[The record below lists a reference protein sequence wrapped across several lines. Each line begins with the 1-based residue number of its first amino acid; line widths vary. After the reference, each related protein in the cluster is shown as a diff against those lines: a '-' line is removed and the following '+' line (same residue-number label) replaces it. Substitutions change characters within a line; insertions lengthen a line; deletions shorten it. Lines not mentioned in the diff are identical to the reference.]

1 MDWLISI
8 GTLFTLAG
16 VAALIWCVIDAMRAR
31 RAGLTDDQLRARL
44 QRVVTVNIAA
54 LGASALGLAMVV
66 AGIVLG

>member
-8 GTLFTLAG
+8 GTLFTLSG

-31 RAGLTDDQLRARL
+31 RAGLGDDQLRARL

>member
-31 RAGLTDDQLRARL
+31 RAGLGDDQLRARL